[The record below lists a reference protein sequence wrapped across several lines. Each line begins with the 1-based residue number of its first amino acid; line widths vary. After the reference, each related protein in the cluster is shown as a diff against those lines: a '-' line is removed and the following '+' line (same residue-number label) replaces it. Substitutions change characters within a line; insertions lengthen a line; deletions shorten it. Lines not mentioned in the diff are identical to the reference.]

1 MSFESLIT
9 RGLIALSLATM
20 LLAQAGA
27 DVLDYR
33 VIYRGMFSGGADM
46 PIADLLLETRIA
58 QGSRDLRQARIEASS
73 VAYPLV
79 ETLFPVRYRFRN
91 WTIGDQGQLLGFEN
105 YESTR
110 KVRHRLYLRDDSSLG
125 VRRFDLKAGAGW
137 RELEQ
142 LEAGEMPVPPVAGE
156 RLLDR
161 LGLLQLVRGQ
171 NLADQSEYRFV
182 VTNGRERLVYDVRV
196 VAAQTLDL
204 AGVSLP
210 AWKLRFDGLESSRNG
225 GLEPAHRPVYV
236 WLSQT
241 PEHIPLRVDSRHA
254 IGRFRVE
261 LKNRP
266 LLRQIAEADS

>member
-1 MSFESLIT
+1 
-9 RGLIALSLATM
+9 M
-20 LLAQAGA
+20 LLAQARA

-33 VIYRGMFSGGADM
+33 LTYRGMFSGGADM
-46 PIADLLLETRIA
+46 PIADLLLETRTA
-58 QGSRDLRQARIEASS
+58 QGSRDLSQARIDVSS

-79 ETLFPVRYRFRN
+79 ETLFPIRYRFRN
-91 WTIGDQGQLLGFEN
+91 WTIGGEGQLLGFES

-125 VRRFDLKAGAGW
+125 IRRFDLTAGAGW
-137 RELEQ
+137 REMEQ
-142 LEAGEMPVPPVAGE
+142 LEAGEMPVTPVGE
-156 RLLDR
+156 QRLLDR
-161 LGLLQLVRGQ
+161 LGLLQLVRSQ
-171 NLADQSEYRFV
+171 DLADQAEYRFA

-210 AWKLRFDGLESSRNG
+210 AWKLRFDGLESGRNG

-241 PEHIPLRVDSRHA
+241 PEHIPLRVDSRNA
-254 IGRFRVE
+254 FGRFRVE
-261 LKNRP
+261 LKNRA
-266 LLRQIAEADS
+266 LLRQIAQADS